1 MRLLRYGEFS
11 YTEEPKNKM
20 KFLKTYLIALLVV
33 FVALGSAATTYAGRG
48 GGGKGKGHGHGHGHR
63 GASGEVTA
71 ISGSTLTVLNRND
84 ESVVVN
90 VSDSTEIYLV
100 ASQSTG
106 TLSDTQVGSNIH
118 VRGTKNDDGS
128 VDATKIKVAP
138 AGDRAH
144 GKVTEVDGS
153 TITVEHRRDG
163 TTTTIVTDGNTVFWL
178 NGAAASLSDVVVDKF
193 IAAYGQTQNDGSVLA
208 RDVIIPNRSRH

>member
-20 KFLKTYLIALLVV
+20 KFLKNYLIALLVV

-48 GGGKGKGHGHGHGHR
+48 GGGKGKGHGHGPR

-84 ESVVVN
+84 ESVEVN

-106 TLSDTQVGSNIH
+106 ALSDIQVGSNIH
-118 VRGTKNDDGS
+118 VRGTTNDDGS
-128 VDATKIKVAP
+128 VDATYIKVEP

-144 GKVTEVDGS
+144 GKVTAVDGS

-178 NGAAASLSDVVVDKF
+178 NGAAASLSDVVVDQSL
-193 IAAYGQTQNDGSVLA
+193 AAYGQTQDDGSVLA
-208 RDVIIPNRSRH
+208 TVVIIRNRSRH

>member
-20 KFLKTYLIALLVV
+20 KFLKNYLIALLVV

-48 GGGKGKGHGHGHGHR
+48 GGGKGKGHGHGPR

-84 ESVVVN
+84 ESVEVN

-106 TLSDTQVGSNIH
+106 TLSDIQVGSNIH

-144 GKVTEVDGS
+144 GKVTAVDGS

-178 NGAAASLSDVVVDKF
+178 NGAAASLSDVVVDQSL
-193 IAAYGQTQNDGSVLA
+193 AAYGQTQDDGSVLA
-208 RDVIIPNRSRH
+208 TVVIIRNRSRH